1 VRSSYVDREDVTSSR
16 RWAGIKMIFSL
27 IGAIFPAT
35 QIWHL
40 VPLMIA
46 VSLVYGATRF
56 EQWRDI
62 LEHSLRFAVWVLG
75 FLGLFSGLLLWLSWK
90 L

>member
-1 VRSSYVDREDVTSSR
+1 
-16 RWAGIKMIFSL
+16 
-27 IGAIFPAT
+27 
-35 QIWHL
+35 L

-56 EQWRDI
+56 ERWRDI
-62 LEHSLRFAVWVLG
+62 LEHSTRFAVWIFG
-75 FLGLFSGLLLWLSWK
+75 FLAVFSGILLWMSWR

>member
-1 VRSSYVDREDVTSSR
+1 MAVH
-16 RWAGIKMIFSL
+16 L
-27 IGAIFPAT
+27 LGAFFPAT

-56 EQWRDI
+56 EDWRDI
-62 LEHSLRFAVWVLG
+62 LEHSLRFAVWVFG
-75 FLGLFSGLLLWLSWK
+75 FLGVFSTLLLWMSWR

>member
-1 VRSSYVDREDVTSSR
+1 MAANLLGTL
-16 RWAGIKMIFSL
+16 FSV
-27 IGAIFPAT
+27 A

-56 EQWRDI
+56 ERWRDI
-62 LEHSLRFAVWVLG
+62 LEHSTRFAVWIFG
-75 FLGLFSGLLLWLSWK
+75 FLAVFSGILLWMSWR

>member
-1 VRSSYVDREDVTSSR
+1 M
-16 RWAGIKMIFSL
+16 AASL
-27 IGAIFPAT
+27 LGAIFPAT

-56 EQWRDI
+56 ERRRDI
-62 LEHSLRFAVWVLG
+62 LEHSLRFAVWVFG
-75 FLGLFSGLLLWLSWK
+75 FLGLFSGVLLWMSWR